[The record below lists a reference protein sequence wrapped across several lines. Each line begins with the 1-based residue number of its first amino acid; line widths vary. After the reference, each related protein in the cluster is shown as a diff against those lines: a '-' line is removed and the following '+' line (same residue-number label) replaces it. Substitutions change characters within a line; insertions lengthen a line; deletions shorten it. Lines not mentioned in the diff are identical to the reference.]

1 MTKKHVKELTIGN
14 WYKVVEEISS
24 FGVFDLAVRDKR
36 TGDVYFIEID
46 NLEDYDKFIALLSEG
61 SIAKIKK
68 VVGQ

>member
-1 MTKKHVKELTIGN
+1 MSKDHVTELTIGN

-24 FGVFDLAVRDKR
+24 TGVFDLAVRDKR
-36 TGDVYFIEID
+36 SGDVYLLEID

-61 SIAKIKK
+61 SIAKVKK

>member
-24 FGVFDLAVRDKR
+24 SGVFDLAVRDKR

-46 NLEDYDKFIALLSEG
+46 NLEDYDKFITLLSEG